1 MADKSSM
8 GRKPHYDVTAT
19 DAQPHSKST
28 LKHEM
33 SEAMPGGDY
42 APKTP
47 SGMFGGLRGTLADR
61 PSNQSD
67 SKNMGR
73 GNFGGAAQSNRT
85 GVDGAMN
92 YPWPTGPSTTVSSD
106 SDNENFGSMS
116 TNNIH
121 GKGPKQLKTHKYE

>member
-61 PSNQSD
+61 PSNQSN
-67 SKNMGR
+67 SKAVGAGANARNQSSQSGMG
-73 GNFGGAAQSNRT
+73 GG
-85 GVDGAMN
+85 GK
-92 YPWPTGPSTTVSSD
+92 YIWPTGPDTTVSSD

-121 GKGPKQLKTHKYE
+121 GKGPKQPKTHKYE